1 MAESIMMGS
10 ADFKSRKTS
19 VKTYWTF
26 FTHYSPSRFLAM
38 LSIAVLLAAQ
48 ALTTLRKKL
57 QSLVFNMPFD
67 PKRLGYGGDGV
78 PILKATEIEQIAIEV
93 LEKHCQKVLR
103 KPAMT
108 RQSKS

>member
-1 MAESIMMGS
+1 MPESIMMGL

-26 FTHYSPSRFLAM
+26 FTNYSPSRFLAM

-57 QSLVFNMPFD
+57 
-67 PKRLGYGGDGV
+67 
-78 PILKATEIEQIAIEV
+78 
-93 LEKHCQKVLR
+93 
-103 KPAMT
+103 
-108 RQSKS
+108 